1 LTLAFLAEYSRK
13 RSTSLY
19 EDYKMTVNNT
29 RPKHLKIVVVVL
41 ALLLASGNLLL
52 SNRSTSAQGI
62 DLAGIDKSVDPGD
75 DFFGYAN
82 GAWSRAVQI
91 PADRPSYGAFDAI
104 AEKVNAR
111 TADLI
116 KGAGKSAGDAEAK
129 KIGDYYDAFM
139 DEGAIEKKGLA
150 PIKAELDEI
159 NGIADKTALAR
170 VLGSQLRADVD
181 PLNSTNFYTDRLF
194 GIWVSPDFN
203 NPTHNVPYLLQGGL
217 GLPDRDN
224 YLGTGKDDVEL
235 QTKYREHIVT
245 ILKLAQI
252 ADAEAKAARIYDL
265 EKMMA
270 TAHATRTDSADVQ
283 KANNPWPVKD
293 FATKA
298 PGLDWTTYFKAA
310 GLAGQPMIIVWQP
323 SGVTGISALVGSQPL
338 DVWKEYLTF
347 RVIDRWSGL
356 LPKPFATER
365 FKFYATTLNG
375 IPQQSDRWKRAVS
388 NTSAALG
395 DAVGKLYVKQ
405 YFPPDA
411 KAKIQAMVKNIIAA
425 FGRRIDSLSW
435 MTPATRAKAKAK
447 LDTLYVGVGYP
458 EHWRDYAGL
467 KIMRDDPLGNAE
479 RSDLFDYQWT
489 VSKLSEPVDKTE
501 WWMTPQT
508 VNAVNLPIQNGLN
521 FPAAILNPPFFD
533 PKADPAENYGGI
545 GATIGHEISHSFDDQ
560 GSQFDAYGR
569 LLNWWT
575 PQDLEHF
582 RAAADRLA
590 AEFDAYEPL
599 PGMHVNGKLTLS
611 ENIADVAGLSA
622 AYDAY
627 RSAVGSTAQ
636 PDANGLTN
644 DQRFFIAYAQSWR
657 SKMRPEFLRVL
668 LTTDGHA
675 PDQYRADTVRNIDAW
690 YDAFKIQPGRKLYL
704 APEARVR
711 VW

>member
-1 LTLAFLAEYSRK
+1 MKKNMRAKYMKLA
-13 RSTSLY
+13 
-19 EDYKMTVNNT
+19 
-29 RPKHLKIVVVVL
+29 VVVL
-41 ALLLASGNLLL
+41 ALLLANANLFL
-52 SNRSTSAQGI
+52 SSRVVVTAQGL
-62 DLAGIDKSVDPGD
+62 DVAGMDKSVDPGE
-75 DFFGYAN
+75 DFFRYAN
-82 GAWSRAVQI
+82 GRWFTAAQI
-91 PADRPSYGAFDAI
+91 PADRPSYGAFDFI

-111 TADLI
+111 TAELI
-116 KGAGKSAGDAEAK
+116 KGAGKSANDAEGH
-129 KIGDYYDAFM
+129 KIADYYDAFM
-139 DEGAIEKKGLA
+139 DENAIEKKGLD
-150 PIKAELDEI
+150 PIKPELEEI
-159 NGIADKTALAR
+159 SRVTDKTALAR
-170 VLGSQLRADVD
+170 VLGSQMRADVD

-203 NPTHNVPYLLQGGL
+203 DPTHNVPYLLQGGL

-224 YLGTGKDDVEL
+224 YLSTEKNDVEL
-235 QTKYREHIVT
+235 QAKYREHIMAV
-245 ILKLAQI
+245 LKLAQV
-252 ADAEAKAARIYDL
+252 ADAEGQATRIYDL
-265 EKMMA
+265 EHMIA
-270 TAHATRTDSADVQ
+270 TAHVNRTDSEDVH
-283 KANNPWPVKD
+283 KANNPWQLKD
-293 FATKA
+293 FSVKA
-298 PGLDWTTYFKAA
+298 PGLDWPSYFKAA
-310 GLAGQPMIIVWQP
+310 GLSDQPMIIVWQP
-323 SGVTGISALVGSQPL
+323 VGVTGISALVGNQPL
-338 DVWKEYLTF
+338 EVWKEYLGF
-347 RVIDRWSGL
+347 RVIDRASGL
-356 LPKPFATER
+356 LPKPFAAER
-365 FKFYATTLNG
+365 FKFYSTTVNG
-375 IPQQSDRWKRAVS
+375 IPQQAARWKRAVS

-395 DAVGKLYVKQ
+395 DAVGKLYVKS
-405 YFPPDA
+405 YFPPEA

-425 FGRRIDSLSW
+425 FGRRIDNLTW
-435 MTPATRAKAKAK
+435 MSPATRAKAKAK

-458 EHWRDYAGL
+458 EHWRDYSGL
-467 KIMRDDPLGNAE
+467 KVLRDDPLGNAE

-489 VSKLSEPVDKTE
+489 LAKLRKPVDKTE

-533 PKADPAENYGGI
+533 LNADAVQNYGSM

-611 ENIADVAGLSA
+611 ENIADVAGLSV

-627 RSAVGSTAQ
+627 RSAAGGKSSPGV
-636 PDANGLTN
+636 NGFTD
-644 DQRFFIAYAQSWR
+644 DQRFFLAYAQSWR
-657 SKMRPEFLRVL
+657 TKARPEFLRVL

-675 PDQYRADTVRNIDAW
+675 PDEYRADTVRNIDAW
-690 YDAFKIQPGRKLYL
+690 YQAFNIQPGRKLYL

>member
-1 LTLAFLAEYSRK
+1 
-13 RSTSLY
+13 
-19 EDYKMTVNNT
+19 MTKNLSA
-29 RPKHLKIVVVVL
+29 KFSMIAAVVL
-41 ALLLASGNLLL
+41 ALLLVNTNGLLTT
-52 SNRSTSAQGI
+52 RIASAQGI
-62 DLAGIDKSVDPGD
+62 DLAGMDKSIDPGD
-75 DFFGYAN
+75 DFFAYAN
-82 GAWSRAVQI
+82 GGWWKAAQI
-91 PADRPSYGAFDAI
+91 PSDRPSYGAFDAI

-116 KGAGKSAGDAEAK
+116 RGAAKSANDAEAK

-139 DEGAIEKKGLA
+139 DEDSIEKKGLN

-159 NGIADKTALAR
+159 NGVADKTALAR

-203 NPTHNVPYLLQGGL
+203 NPTHNVPYMLQGGL

-224 YLGTGKDDVEL
+224 YLGTDKDSVEL

-245 ILKLAQI
+245 ILKLAKI

-265 EKMMA
+265 EKMIA
-270 TAHATRTDSADVQ
+270 SAHATRTDSADVQ
-283 KANNPWPVKD
+283 KANNPWSMKD
-293 FATKA
+293 FSAKA
-298 PGLDWTTYFKAA
+298 PGIDWATYFKAS
-310 GLAGQPMIIVWQP
+310 GLANEPTIIVWHP
-323 SGVTGISALVGSQPL
+323 GAITGISTLVSNQPL
-338 DVWKEYLTF
+338 DVWKEYLIF
-347 RVIDRWSGL
+347 HVIDRWSGL
-356 LPKPFATER
+356 LPKPFAAER
-365 FKFYATTLNG
+365 FNFYATTLNG
-375 IPQQSDRWKRAVS
+375 IPQQSDRWKRAVN

-395 DAVGKLYVKQ
+395 DAVGKLYVQK
-405 YFPPDA
+405 YFPPQA
-411 KAKIQAMVKNIIAA
+411 KAKIQEMVKNIIAA
-425 FGRRIDSLSW
+425 FGKRIDNLTW
-435 MTPATRAKAKAK
+435 MTPATKAKAKAK
-447 LDTLYVGVGYP
+447 LGTLYVGVGYP

-467 KIMRDDPLGNAE
+467 KILRDDALGNAG
-479 RSDLFDYQWT
+479 RSDLFDYQWAL
-489 VSKLSEPVDKTE
+489 SKLRKPVDRTE

-533 PKADPAENYGGI
+533 PNADPVENYGSI

-560 GSQFDAYGR
+560 GTQFDAYGK
-569 LLNWWT
+569 LQNWWT
-575 PQDLEHF
+575 PADLEHF
-582 RAAADRLA
+582 RESADRLA

-627 RSAVGSTAQ
+627 RTAYGSKPSAS
-636 PDANGLTN
+636 ANGLTN

-657 SKMRPEFLRVL
+657 SKMRPEYLKVL
-668 LTTDGHA
+668 LTIDGHA

-690 YDAFKIQPGRKLYL
+690 YQAFNIQPGRKLYL
-704 APEARVR
+704 APDARVR